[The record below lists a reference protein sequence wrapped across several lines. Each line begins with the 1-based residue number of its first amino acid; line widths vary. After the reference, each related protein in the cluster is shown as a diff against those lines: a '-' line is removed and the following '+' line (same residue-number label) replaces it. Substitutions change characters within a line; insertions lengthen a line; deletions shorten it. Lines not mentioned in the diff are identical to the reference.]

1 MLAAHREVACVEYHA
16 PFQCLGQVYTCTLGG
31 EVISLLSK
39 WPNLM
44 TTFTYCVGLSLCHD
58 AGSAELDGAKQLR
71 PLPSQEGEQA
81 KHEAAKCLPC

>member
-1 MLAAHREVACVEYHA
+1 MPHSNASVKSIHVRWVEKSSVCC
-16 PFQCLGQVYTCTLGG
+16 QSGKG
-31 EVISLLSK
+31 
-39 WPNLM
+39 LM